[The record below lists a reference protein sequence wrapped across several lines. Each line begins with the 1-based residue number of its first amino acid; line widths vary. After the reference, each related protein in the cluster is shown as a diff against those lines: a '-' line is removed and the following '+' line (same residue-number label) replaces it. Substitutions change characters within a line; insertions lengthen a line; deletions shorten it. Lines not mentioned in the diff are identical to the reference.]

1 MNNSIR
7 TIVNLTLWGLGL
19 ACFAAVPSFAETG
32 GRRFDHSDSD
42 KRYLHH
48 IILYDI
54 NNQKIS
60 PESDQPYSPQN
71 TCGRCHDYETISHG
85 WHFNAFRNDA
95 AGNGRPGEP
104 WIWTDE
110 RTGTQLP
117 LSYRDWP
124 GRFNPASIGL
134 SELEM
139 TRHFGGRL
147 PGGGTGAKEDRDSA
161 PKKPITAS
169 ESDADASTEPSRWAL
184 TGDLEVDCMVCHA
197 VSGAYDF
204 ELRRDTIAAENFAW
218 APTTALRLGD
228 IAGSVAKI
236 KDGSDPEDEATKSK
250 LPKVT
255 YNANRFNTDGTV
267 FMDLVRQVENNA
279 CYQCHSQRSVTL
291 HDGTVGGLDE
301 QWVHDQ
307 DVHIRAGMNCT
318 DCHRNGIDHQI
329 TRGFEGEIQS
339 TAAADMATLSC
350 VGCHLGTDFYLDED
364 AAEASLT
371 QREIANRPGRLGA
384 PLPHHVGL
392 PPIHFEKLTCTAC
405 HSGPIPKQTAAGLM
419 TSLAH
424 GLGEKAHRN
433 GSELPSIRGPLF
445 VPWDMSHDQG
455 NVRTTVARGIWP
467 AFWGELRD
475 GVVTPLSP
483 EKVYTAT
490 RKSLR
495 VRRGF
500 IEEISRPEL
509 SSKELADVL
518 GPERAKIEVNEYTE
532 EERSKIAAKQLES
545 GFAMFDEKVSA
556 SLEAIQS
563 ELGVES
569 AVYVSSGTVYGLA
582 EKNTQEGDEKNAA
595 EVTEPAGKLREISVK
610 NADAVDLLPWPLAH
624 NVRPAGWSLGATG
637 CLECHA
643 DDGLI
648 FASTVTPVGPSPK
661 AVAPLTM
668 ASLQGIADAD
678 RLLWNQLFTGRSTFK
693 VLIATSLTTLAGL
706 MLIGLFSIGRGKPTR
721 DETLTSGGAS

>member
-1 MNNSIR
+1 MNTRTR
-7 TIVNLTLWGLGL
+7 TIVNLTLWGLCL
-19 ACFAAVPSFAETG
+19 TCCAPLPSFAETA

-48 IILYDI
+48 IILYDT

-71 TCGRCHDYETISHG
+71 TCGRCHDYDTISHG

-95 AGNGRPGEP
+95 TRNGRPGEP

-124 GRFNPASIGL
+124 GRFNPTSIGL

-147 PGGGTGAKEDRDSA
+147 PGGGAGSADDRA
-161 PKKPITAS
+161 AAIKKPTNAPES
-169 ESDADASTEPSRWAL
+169 EADTPAEPSRWTL

-218 APTTALRLGD
+218 APTAALRLGGID
-228 IAGSVAKI
+228 GSVARI
-236 KDGSDPEDEATKSK
+236 KEGSDPQDDATKSK

-255 YNANRFNTDGTV
+255 YNANRFNADGTV
-267 FMDLVRQVENNA
+267 FMDLVRKVENNA

-291 HDGTVGGLDE
+291 DGTNIGGIDE
-301 QWVHDQ
+301 PWVHDQ

-329 TRGFEGEIQS
+329 TRGFEGELQS
-339 TAAADMATLSC
+339 PAAADMATLSC
-350 VGCHLGTDFYLDED
+350 VGCHLGTDFYLDEEE
-364 AAEASLT
+364 AEASLT

-384 PLPHHVGL
+384 PIPQHAGL

-445 VPWDMSHDQG
+445 MPWDMSRDQA

-467 AFWGELRD
+467 AFWGELHD

-509 SSKELADVL
+509 SSKELAEVL
-518 GPERAKIEVNEYTE
+518 GPERAKINAGEYTD
-532 EERSKIAAKQLES
+532 EERKKIAALQLAA
-545 GFAMFDEKVSA
+545 GDALFDEKVSA
-556 SLEAIQS
+556 SLEAIQT
-563 ELGVES
+563 ELGVET
-569 AVYVSSGTVYGLA
+569 AVYVSTGTVYGLV
-582 EKNTQEGDEKNAA
+582 EKNSPEGGEENAGDVA
-595 EVTEPAGKLREISVK
+595 EPARKLREISVK
-610 NADAVDLLPWPLAH
+610 NADAVDLLPWPMAH

-643 DDGLI
+643 EDGLI
-648 FASTVTPVGPSPK
+648 FASTVIPVGPSPK

-668 ASLQGIADAD
+668 ANLQGIADAD
-678 RLLWNQLFTGRSTFK
+678 RLLWNQLFTGRSIFK

-706 MLIGLFSIGRGKPTR
+706 MLIGLFTIGRGKPTQ
-721 DETLTSGGAS
+721 DATLTSGGAS